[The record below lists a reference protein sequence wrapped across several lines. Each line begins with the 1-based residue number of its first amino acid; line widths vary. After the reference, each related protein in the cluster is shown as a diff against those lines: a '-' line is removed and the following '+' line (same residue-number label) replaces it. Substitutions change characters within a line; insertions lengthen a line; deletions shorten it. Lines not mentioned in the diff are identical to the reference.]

1 VIAGVEG
8 AMITSRALRS
18 PVPFDSVR
26 AVLVSYAASA
36 SPKTSSRKRS

>member
-18 PVPFDSVR
+18 PAPYDSVR
-26 AVLVSYAASA
+26 AVLVSHAAMVSQKTA
-36 SPKTSSRKRS
+36 SRARS